1 MTREEEMIT
10 EFESEMNARLS
21 DRDKELMIS
30 VMQWSDTHP
39 KSKYNL
45 SKVDSM
51 RIKLES
57 IICNA
62 VARSLEGSLLIEED
76 REPLG
81 SHKRSYKVKPM
92 GLHKRT
98 NYNR

>member
-1 MTREEEMIT
+1 MKRS
-10 EFESEMNARLS
+10 EFQQVVIATMDFCRRNRNAEAFPN
-21 DRDKELMIS
+21 KE
-30 VMQWSDTHP
+30 
-39 KSKYNL
+39 
-45 SKVDSM
+45 
-51 RIKLES
+51 
-57 IICNA
+57 ICNA
-62 VARSLEGSLLIEED
+62 VARSLEGSLPIEED